1 MKINRLLGELPKDKN
16 IILSNQMNLL
26 LKFLNPINNLP
37 RKSLNPKLL
46 ILPSI
51 QQDNNSIPTNRLVLM
66 DIFLNESF
74 LNQDVIDFNVV
85 GEDFHESLL
94 FAFL

>member
-1 MKINRLLGELPKDKN
+1 
-16 IILSNQMNLL
+16 MNLL

-37 RKSLNPKLL
+37 RKSLNSQLL

-51 QQDNNSIPTNRLVLM
+51 QQNNNPITTNRLVLM
-66 DIFLNESF
+66 NIFLNESF

-85 GEDFHESLL
+85 GEDFNESLL